1 MKLLLVYP
9 STQTRGFSQQVALI
23 EPLSLEYLAAGVPEE
38 HEVRIVD
45 LRLGRERLDEVI
57 TRWKPDMVGI
67 TGFTLHVP
75 EMLSLSQAVKDISQ
89 DIKVIVGGHHATF
102 MPDSFKILSVD
113 LIARGECEG
122 IMGAIL
128 ESIRSPAALNE
139 IPGLIYR
146 SNGQWVTNE
155 GWPPSHF
162 QSLSPRRDLVKDW
175 FSHYHAWGFPCSQVQ
190 ATRGCP
196 HRCKFCDASRFYQGQ
211 HQTRPVDKIVQEIGE
226 TPTKLVGLL
235 DENIGVNSRFLE
247 NLISA
252 LRESGIKKRYIITIG
267 VREVLAQRELL
278 DKWFDLGLRVLFI
291 GIERIEDEGIAGLG
305 KKTTVSMND
314 EAISYIH
321 SRQGIIIGSF
331 IILPTDNQNYFRR
344 LEEYI
349 QSRGID
355 VPVVCALTPLPGTEL
370 WDEYQG
376 KLDMDFSKYDF
387 LHPVIPTSLPQ
398 PEFSRYL
405 YHTYN
410 CVNLRRLVWKM
421 IRSMGIGRW
430 LFRLPSIGLAVR
442 RLGRSGVT

>member
-1 MKLLLVYP
+1 
-9 STQTRGFSQQVALI
+9 
-23 EPLSLEYLAAGVPEE
+23 
-38 HEVRIVD
+38 
-45 LRLGRERLDEVI
+45 
-57 TRWKPDMVGI
+57 
-67 TGFTLHVP
+67 
-75 EMLSLSQAVKDISQ
+75 
-89 DIKVIVGGHHATF
+89 
-102 MPDSFKILSVD
+102 
-113 LIARGECEG
+113 
-122 IMGAIL
+122 MGAIV
-128 ESIRSPAALNE
+128 ESIRSPKALAK

-146 SNGQWVTNE
+146 SNDHWVTND
-155 GWPPSHF
+155 GWPPSCF

-175 FSHYHAWGFPCSQVQ
+175 FSHYHAWGVPCSQVQ

-196 HRCKFCDASRFYQGQ
+196 YRCKFCDASRFYRGQ

-235 DENIGVNSRFLE
+235 DENIGINSRFLE
-247 NLISA
+247 NLVFS
-252 LRESGIKKRYIITIG
+252 LGERGIKKRYILSIG
-267 VREVLAQRELL
+267 VREVLAHRELL
-278 DKWFDLGLRVLFI
+278 DKWFDLGLRALFI

-321 SRQGIIIGSF
+321 SRQGIILGSF
-331 IILPTDNQNYFRR
+331 IVLPTDNQNYFRR

-355 VPVVCALTPLPGTEL
+355 IPIVCALTPLPGTEL

-376 KLDMDFSKYDF
+376 KLDRDFSKYDF

-421 IRSMGIGRW
+421 VRSMGIGRW
-430 LFRLPSIGLAVR
+430 LFRLPRIGLAIR
-442 RLGRSGVT
+442 RLGRNGVP